1 MEYLH
6 AEWAVTGDG
15 TTVLSPAWIG
25 IEDGFIRTAAEE
37 RPADA
42 DHVSTVELKDAT
54 LIPGLMNIHDHIC
67 RKILRIPDDSISFGA
82 RTAALMAEE
91 PLYLILHSTAN
102 MRAYLLDEGITWVRD
117 FGLAG
122 LTSLHLK
129 RAISEGLI
137 PGPEIDACGE
147 PICMTGGHCWRQS
160 CEADGPDEV
169 VRAVRLQ
176 ARNGATIIKFM
187 GSGGLEHFPREEPSL
202 PQFSIEE
209 LRAGTEAARDLGLD
223 TALHAYSTEGIRRGI
238 AAGVGNIEHG
248 ALMSADQA
256 AEMAEKGICFNPTMS
271 GLRAAFSRGPN
282 RRYWD
287 ELNRRIY
294 SIQEQAMRNAQKA
307 GVLIGAGTDSLGYL
321 RDELQLI
328 MQTLEETPVQA
339 LAHATSINARIARR
353 PDLGVLE
360 PGRRAD
366 IAAFRG
372 NLSVSLDPLKE
383 PALQV
388 WKNGIAGK
396 GN

>member
-1 MEYLH
+1 
-6 AEWAVTGDG
+6 
-15 TTVLSPAWIG
+15 
-25 IEDGFIRTAAEE
+25 
-37 RPADA
+37 
-42 DHVSTVELKDAT
+42 
-54 LIPGLMNIHDHIC
+54 
-67 RKILRIPDDSISFGA
+67 
-82 RTAALMAEE
+82 
-91 PLYLILHSTAN
+91 
-102 MRAYLLDEGITWVRD
+102 
-117 FGLAG
+117 
-122 LTSLHLK
+122 
-129 RAISEGLI
+129 
-137 PGPEIDACGE
+137 
-147 PICMTGGHCWRQS
+147 
-160 CEADGPDEV
+160 
-169 VRAVRLQ
+169 
-176 ARNGATIIKFM
+176 
-187 GSGGLEHFPREEPSL
+187 
-202 PQFSIEE
+202 
-209 LRAGTEAARDLGLD
+209 
-223 TALHAYSTEGIRRGI
+223 
-238 AAGVGNIEHG
+238 
-248 ALMSADQA
+248 
-256 AEMAEKGICFNPTMS
+256 MS